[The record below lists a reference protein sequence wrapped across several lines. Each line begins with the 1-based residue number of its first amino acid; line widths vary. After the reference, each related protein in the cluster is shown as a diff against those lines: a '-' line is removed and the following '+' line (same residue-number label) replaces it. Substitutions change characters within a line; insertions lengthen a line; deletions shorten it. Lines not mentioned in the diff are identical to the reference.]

1 MATEL
6 TIQLDDK
13 LADQLRQISEKKGI
27 TISKLVSD
35 YVKQLDI
42 DALNDEFELTP
53 IVKSLMGVLKGAN
66 VDEQDYQNFLAE
78 KYL

>member
-13 LADQLRQISEKKGI
+13 LADKLRRISEIKGI

-35 YVKQLDI
+35 YFKVLDV
-42 DALNDEFELTP
+42 DALQEKSELTP

-66 VDEQDYQNFLAE
+66 VDEQDYQKFLAE
-78 KYL
+78 KY